1 MPTYF
6 LAYLHSLGFSQ
17 KSLVRIF
24 ATQENYEDFYNNLS
38 RESLKKLGLKDDK
51 IGIILEKKQKL
62 DTEKISYTLRNLGVR
77 IITLKDDEYP
87 ELLRQTSICPY
98 FLYVRGHIQAGSDYL
113 SVVGARKSTPYSRQ
127 ALSLII
133 PDLVRAGYGIV
144 SWWAYGVDSIAH
156 KITLENNGYT
166 TAVFGTGIDGCYP
179 KENRE
184 LFEQIIES
192 GGALISP
199 FPIGTIPEAYNFPIR
214 NEIVAGM
221 SRGVIVTEAAEKSG
235 TLITA
240 RLALDFGR
248 DVFALPGEITKA
260 MSIGTN
266 AIIRDGQ
273 AKLILSAEDI
283 LSEYQSVEVTTWWY
297 QTKSAITFDDAIEEA
312 IYTLLSS
319 ESLDAS
325 AIGEKLTINITTIA
339 FRLSMME
346 VKGLIEMGIG
356 GEYEVR

>member
-144 SWWAYGVDSIAH
+144 S
-156 KITLENNGYT
+156 
-166 TAVFGTGIDGCYP
+166 
-179 KENRE
+179 
-184 LFEQIIES
+184 
-192 GGALISP
+192 
-199 FPIGTIPEAYNFPIR
+199 
-214 NEIVAGM
+214 
-221 SRGVIVTEAAEKSG
+221 
-235 TLITA
+235 
-240 RLALDFGR
+240 
-248 DVFALPGEITKA
+248 
-260 MSIGTN
+260 
-266 AIIRDGQ
+266 
-273 AKLILSAEDI
+273 
-283 LSEYQSVEVTTWWY
+283 
-297 QTKSAITFDDAIEEA
+297 
-312 IYTLLSS
+312 
-319 ESLDAS
+319 
-325 AIGEKLTINITTIA
+325 
-339 FRLSMME
+339 
-346 VKGLIEMGIG
+346 
-356 GEYEVR
+356 